1 MKHFIYVYSE
11 HTPRGGHTVKTAAIY
26 QIKRN
31 KPVFLSRAQGTFVGE
46 FQLVWEALE
55 RLKALPR
62 AAFARHASSNSP
74 VYGNAWSMRDAGFA
88 DIQRVC

>member
-31 KPVFLSRAQGTFVGE
+31 KPVFLTRTQDTFVDE
-46 FQLVWEALE
+46 FQLVFEALE
-55 RLKALPR
+55 RLRALPR
-62 AAFARHASSNSP
+62 KAFARHASSNSA
-74 VYGNAWSMRDAGFA
+74 VYGNAWSMREAGIA
-88 DIQRVC
+88 DIQKVC